1 MEQLK
6 LRKEQFGKAYF
17 YFYEKEYFSILK
29 DILYLNYKVIQEF
42 KNDKRTYVAKILV
55 NDKYYILKRV
65 FQNRKI
71 KKYLSIFKRAES
83 LSTLINV
90 NLYKNNGINE
100 LIDVLG
106 AVIEKRNGIIINEFF
121 LMEYCEGK
129 KVSED
134 KELLKVISI
143 LDKLYLR
150 GRFHGDCNP
159 GNFILD
165 KEKNI
170 KILDTKLKKMVFGD
184 YRKHYDILT
193 LMKHFKSKP
202 LYPYKKNIFYYFA
215 LLIRKIRNIKNS
227 FGR

>member
-1 MEQLK
+1 MKLLK
-6 LRKEQFGKAYF
+6 KKYANNIF
-17 YFYEKEYFSILK
+17 YFYRKEYFSVLR
-29 DILYLNYKVIQEF
+29 DVLHLNYKVIQEF
-42 KNDKRTYVAKILV
+42 KNDKRTYVAKILI
-55 NDKYYILKRV
+55 NNKYYILKRV
-65 FQNRKI
+65 FKNRKI
-71 KKYLSIFKRAES
+71 KKYLSILRKSES
-83 LSTLINV
+83 LSTLINI
-90 NLYKNNGINE
+90 NLYKNKGIDE

-106 AVIEKRNGIIINEFF
+106 AVLEKRNGIVINEFF

-129 KVSED
+129 KILED
-134 KELLKVISI
+134 KELLQVIST
-143 LDKLYLR
+143 LDKLYLK

-165 KEKNI
+165 KKGNI
-170 KILDTKLKKMVFGD
+170 KVLDTKLKKMVFGD

-215 LLIRKIRNIKNS
+215 LLIRKIRDIKNS

>member
-1 MEQLK
+1 MKELK
-6 LRKEQFGKAYF
+6 LLKERHNNTYF
-17 YFYEKEYFSILK
+17 YFYEKKYFDILK
-29 DILYLNYKVIQEF
+29 EILYSNYKVIQEF
-42 KNDKRTYVAKILV
+42 KNDKRTYVAKILI

-65 FQNRKI
+65 FKNKKM
-71 KKYLSIFKRAES
+71 KKYMSIFKESES

-90 NLYKNNGINE
+90 NLYKNNGIDE
-100 LIDVLG
+100 LVDVLG
-106 AVIEKRNGIIINEFF
+106 AALEKRNGIVINEFF

-134 KELLKVISI
+134 KELLKVIST
-143 LDKLYLR
+143 LDKLYSK
-150 GRFHGDCNP
+150 GIFHGDCNP
-159 GNFILD
+159 GNFLLS
-165 KEKNI
+165 KEESI